1 MALEDAHVARPP
13 LGAFAAFEAAD
24 GVGRDGAVAHRAAH
38 HSGEHVE
45 GGAHGGRAQIGGEV
59 GDEPGDVVF
68 ADLGQVVSPEGRDQV
83 ALDRPPVAFARR
95 GTKVALGGQP
105 SAGELG
111 ERHLDLDDPLA
122 APAAALQRRALV
134 TRCCEGRVAALPT
147 LASGAIAI
155 GELVG
160 ALASRVDAVVD
171 AGQGGAG
178 ATWRGGGRHADH
190 LPA

>member
-1 MALEDAHVARPP
+1 VASIGRWRCGAGEEASDLVALEDAHVARPP
-13 LGAFAAFEAAD
+13 LGAFPAFEAAD
-24 GVGRDGAVAHRAAH
+24 GVGRDGAVAHRAAN

-111 ERHLDLDDPLA
+111 ERRLDRDDPLA

-134 TRCCEGRVAALPT
+134 TRCWRVA
-147 LASGAIAI
+147 
-155 GELVG
+155 
-160 ALASRVDAVVD
+160 
-171 AGQGGAG
+171 
-178 ATWRGGGRHADH
+178 
-190 LPA
+190 